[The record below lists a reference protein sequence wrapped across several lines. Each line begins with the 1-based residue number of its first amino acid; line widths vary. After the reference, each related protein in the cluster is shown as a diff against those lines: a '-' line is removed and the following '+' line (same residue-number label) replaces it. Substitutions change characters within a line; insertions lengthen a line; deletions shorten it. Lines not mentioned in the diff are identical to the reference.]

1 MKFDTSLL
9 LNLFAAAAMLVMGF
23 RSFSQK
29 APDEVQR

>member
-23 RSFSQK
+23 RSFPKST
-29 APDEVQR
+29 R